1 MTVQLTVQSA
11 VSVYREE
18 TVEDDSDLLSSSS
31 ETSFSL
37 ARPGF
42 IHILI
47 GDRVAA
53 RVTLEETPESL
64 DGMRRWKRLSDYVIA
79 RDWYGSESRVAG
91 AVESSLDSLNE
102 MLSAYES
109 GRRVSGCALTA
120 CGAGSWREL
129 LTMIVE
135 ASIDSGDTRVS
146 ISIDDDALSLLPDLA
161 ELEEC

>member
-18 TVEDDSDLLSSSS
+18 TVQDESDLLCSGESH
-31 ETSFSL
+31 FSI

-47 GDRVAA
+47 GDRVLA
-53 RVTLEETPESL
+53 RVTLEESPESL

-91 AVESSLDSLNE
+91 AIESSIDSLNE
-102 MLSAYES
+102 MLSAYDDGRPIS
-109 GRRVSGCALTA
+109 GSALAA
-120 CGAGSWREL
+120 CGVGDWREL
-129 LTMIVE
+129 LTMIID
-135 ASIDSGDTRVS
+135 ASIDSDDARVS

-161 ELEEC
+161 ELEEH